1 MTTDTR
7 NRQANPWLVLLAL
20 CLGFFMI
27 LLDTTIVNV
36 AIPNI
41 IDKVGTSLDEALWVV
56 NAYVLVYAVLLIT
69 AGRLGDIVGP
79 RTMFMAGLALF
90 VLASA
95 ACGLSRNAGELIA
108 ARAVQGVG
116 GAMITPQTLTIIT
129 TIFPPERRGAAFG
142 IWGAVAGVATV
153 AGPTLGG
160 YLVTEWDWRYIF
172 FVNLPVGVVA
182 FVLALVVVP
191 DLRPGR
197 RHRLDLLGVALASAS
212 LTALTYGMI
221 EGERYHWGTIWR
233 FVGIP
238 AVLGAGGVLLI
249 AFLVWQRVQKTEPL
263 LPFEVFRDRN
273 FSVTS
278 FVAAALTFG
287 MLGIFLPLTIYL
299 QSVLGLSALAAGLT
313 VAPMSMMSML
323 LAPFTGRLA
332 DRIGGKYILMTG
344 LFLFAGGIGLV
355 VVTTAAGSGRWD
367 FLAGL
372 LVAGAGMGCVFAPMQ
387 TVAMRDIPPRLA
399 GAASGVQNT
408 IRQLG
413 GAIGGA
419 AVGALLQNRLAASL
433 HDQAQ
438 QRAGA
443 LPRPF
448 RSRFVTGFDHA
459 ASHGLQVGSGQ
470 SGTKLELPKGLPQ
483 PVVEQ
488 IQRVAH
494 AVFTHGYVDA
504 MHPTLVLPIAVI
516 ALAGLACLGIRR
528 HRASASP
535 PEGRPEGAP
544 QTHAQA

>member
-1 MTTDTR
+1 MTAHSHRRD
-7 NRQANPWLVLLAL
+7 ANPWLVLFAL

-36 AIPNI
+36 AIPEI

-95 ACGLSRNAGELIA
+95 SCGLSRNAGELIA

-129 TIFPPERRGAAFG
+129 TIFPPERRGGPFG
-142 IWGAVAGVATV
+142 VWGAVAGVATV

-182 FVLALVVVP
+182 FILALVVVP

-197 RHRLDLLGVALASAS
+197 RHRLDLLGVLLASAS
-212 LTALTYGMI
+212 LTALTYGTI

-238 AVLGAGGVLLI
+238 AVLVAGGVLLVV
-249 AFLVWQRVQKTEPL
+249 FLVWQRVQKTEPL

-313 VAPMSMMSML
+313 IAPMPVMSML

-332 DRIGGKYILMTG
+332 DRIGGKYILMAG
-344 LFLFAGGIGLV
+344 LFLFAGGVGLV
-355 VVTTAAGSGRWD
+355 VATTAADSGRWD

-387 TVAMRDIPPRLA
+387 TVAMHDIPPRLA
-399 GAASGVQNT
+399 GSASGVQNT

-413 GAIGGA
+413 GVIGGA
-419 AVGALLQNRLAASL
+419 AVGALLQNRLGVSL

-443 LPRPF
+443 LPSRLRP
-448 RSRFVTGFDHA
+448 RFVAGFDDA
-459 ASHGLQVGSGQ
+459 AARGLQVGSGQ
-470 SGTKLELPKGLPQ
+470 SGTKLSLPKGVPQ
-483 PVVEQ
+483 SVIEQ
-488 IQRVAH
+488 LQRVAH
-494 AVFTHGYVDA
+494 EVFTHGFVDA
-504 MHPTLVLPIAVI
+504 
-516 ALAGLACLGIRR
+516 
-528 HRASASP
+528 
-535 PEGRPEGAP
+535 
-544 QTHAQA
+544 